1 MGIENRTCIPFYQV
15 DAFTTKVFSG
25 NPAGVCLL
33 EGPLKDEIMQQ
44 IAAENNLAE
53 TAFIRTDLEPF
64 QIRWFTPTVEVD
76 LCGHATLASAY
87 VLFKLKD
94 VKEVIRFQSLRSGE
108 LTVAKNEDLLT
119 LDFPIDQIIPI
130 GIKNEWIEAIGSPIL
145 EAYTGRTDLVLR
157 VENEA
162 IVKDLQPDFEMIKRW
177 PFVGVIVTAKGTDV
191 DFVSRF
197 FGPAVGIDEDPVTGS
212 AHTSLV
218 AYWSKKLKKTTLS
231 ARQESKRK
239 GHLLCEING
248 ERALITGNAQLY
260 LKGEIYVPN
269 H

>member
-1 MGIENRTCIPFYQV
+1 MGLKGLLSLPFYQV
-15 DAFTTKVFSG
+15 DAFTDEVFSG

-33 EGPLKDEIMQQ
+33 EDPLEDQIMQQ

-53 TAFIRTDLEPF
+53 TAFIRTDLSPY

-76 LCGHATLASAY
+76 LCGHATLAAAH
-87 VLFKLKD
+87 VLYSEKNEGD
-94 VKEVIRFQSLRSGE
+94 DIRFQSLRSGE
-108 LTVAKNEDLLT
+108 LIVIKNGEHLT
-119 LDFPIDQIIPI
+119 LDLPVDKIIPI
-130 GIKNEWIEAIGSPIL
+130 GIKNEWIEAFGSPIL
-145 EAYTGRTDLVLR
+145 EAYKGRTDLILR
-157 VENEA
+157 VENES
-162 IVKDLQPDFEMIKRW
+162 IVKEIQPDFESIKRW
-177 PFVGVIVTAKGTDV
+177 PYVGVIVTAKGSDV

-218 AYWSKKLKKTTLS
+218 AFWSKKLKKTKLS
-231 ARQESKRK
+231 ARQESKRQ
-239 GHLLCEING
+239 GNLLCEING
-248 ERALITGNAQLY
+248 DRALITGNAQLY

>member
-1 MGIENRTCIPFYQV
+1 MGLKGRLSLPFYQV
-15 DAFTTKVFSG
+15 DAFTDEVFSG

-33 EGPLKDEIMQQ
+33 EDPLEDQIMQQ

-53 TAFIRTDLEPF
+53 TAFIRTDLSPY

-76 LCGHATLASAY
+76 LCGHATLAAAY
-87 VLFKLKD
+87 VLFNQKNSDD
-94 VKEVIRFQSLRSGE
+94 VVRFQSLRSGE
-108 LTVAKNEDLLT
+108 LIVIKNGEQLT
-119 LDFPIDQIIPI
+119 LDFPVDQIIPI
-130 GIKNEWIEAIGSPIL
+130 GIKNNWIEAIGTPIL
-145 EAYTGRTDLVLR
+145 EAYKGRTDLILR
-157 VENEA
+157 VENES
-162 IVKDLQPDFEMIKRW
+162 IVKEIQPDFASIKKW
-177 PFVGVIVTAKGTDV
+177 PYVGVIVTAKGSDV

-218 AYWSKKLKKTTLS
+218 AFWSKKLKKTKLS

-239 GHLLCEING
+239 GNLLCEING
-248 ERALITGNAQLY
+248 DRALITGNAQLY